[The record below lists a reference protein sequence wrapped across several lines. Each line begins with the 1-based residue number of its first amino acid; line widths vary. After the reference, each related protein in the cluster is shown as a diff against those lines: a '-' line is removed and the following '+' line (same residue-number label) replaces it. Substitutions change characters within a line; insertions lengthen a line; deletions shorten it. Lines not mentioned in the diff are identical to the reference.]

1 MPVRFDAFNHAFA
14 HAFAHASAD
23 AKAEVRMPVPDHGT
37 GVVQNLQVMIPSGRE
52 ESPTDGGPERP
63 VLPGSAGPSY
73 QSSAHPSPALM
84 HFIESGNKSTQK
96 NGTDGQNR
104 QMWQTVAAFL
114 QVIREGAEGPQKPIA
129 VERATWP
136 IPEGFLLLPKPP
148 PPHEGA

>member
-1 MPVRFDAFNHAFA
+1 MPVRFDDTFDRAFDR
-14 HAFAHASAD
+14 AFAHASAD
-23 AKAEVRMPVPDHGT
+23 AEAEVRMPVPDHGT

-52 ESPTDGGPERP
+52 ESRTDGGPERP

-73 QSSAHPSPALM
+73 QSSADPSPALR

-96 NGTDGQNR
+96 NGTDG

-148 PPHEGA
+148 HEGA